1 MIFAFILILVAG
13 GLLILAWIGS
23 LILIAFTLIDFWLTL
38 IYIKENEER
47 LE

>member
-1 MIFAFILILVAG
+1 MISEFILILIAG
-13 GLLILAWIGS
+13 GLLVLAWIGS

-38 IYIKENEER
+38 IYIKENKER